1 MGRVFVVQEP
11 LKRVGDSVK
20 PRIDYDTLTPY
31 GEIKFLFEWSELK
44 DDDVLENTA
53 ALIWK
58 LRASLHN
65 FTDEDYIVCLGNPAL
80 IGMAVTVAA
89 ECNNG
94 SVNILD
100 WIRERRRYRVVTMD
114 LHCQPERVA

>member
-11 LKRVGDSVK
+11 LKRVGDQTV
-20 PRIDYDTLTPY
+20 PRINYNTLTPY
-31 GEIKFLFEWSELK
+31 GEIKFLFTWGELR
-44 DDDVLENTA
+44 DDDRLENPA

-65 FTDEDYIVCLGNPAL
+65 FRDDDYIVCLGNPAL
-80 IGMAVTVAA
+80 IGMAITVAA

-94 SVNILD
+94 FVRILD
-100 WIRERRRYRVVTMD
+100 WIRDDRRYRVVDMD
-114 LHCQPERVA
+114 LHCQPVS